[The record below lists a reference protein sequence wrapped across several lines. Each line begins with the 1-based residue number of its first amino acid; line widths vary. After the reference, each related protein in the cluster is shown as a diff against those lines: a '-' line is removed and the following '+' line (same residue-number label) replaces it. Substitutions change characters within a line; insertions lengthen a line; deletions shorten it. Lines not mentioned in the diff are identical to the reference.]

1 MAKKYNEIEVQD
13 NMQVKNEENVEAAPK
28 ERKEL
33 SKVIS
38 AEPKKVKKTLLGRL
52 ITGVAGPDGLPGI
65 GAYVNEEIIKPAIK
79 NIIVDAVTSGINMVM
94 YGERG
99 GASRGGR
106 PMNHVG
112 TTRHNYRPS
121 TNYNTNY
128 RQAEPQAERLAPRTS
143 RSLVEEY
150 VIADRVD
157 AAHVLASL
165 TEHADMYD
173 SVSVAD
179 YYDLIGVPTNY
190 TDNNHGWTID
200 TVTRATI
207 IPVRGGYVIK
217 FPPTEVI

>member
-38 AEPKKVKKTLLGRL
+38 AEPKKVEKTLLGRL

-99 GASRGGR
+99 GTPRGGR
-106 PMNHVG
+106 PMHHG
-112 TTRHNYRPS
+112 GQTPHNYRPS
-121 TNYNTNY
+121 TSYNTNY